1 MSCIVCFKFI
11 YIKIELQCEYGLQ
24 MKEIF
29 DKLINKTHLAIN
41 SFKFYYDGKIID
53 TKAILTLKEIISQLD
68 ERNNRMLIFANCIE
82 EHKIKINHQNKIT
95 EMIIE
100 PIGKMGDIFKEFCSY
115 EKIDIDSFYFCF
127 MERVI
132 CHEINARYY
141 LDYFLKKK
149 FRRNFNC

>member
-1 MSCIVCFKFI
+1 
-11 YIKIELQCEYGLQ
+11 
-24 MKEIF
+24 
-29 DKLINKTHLAIN
+29 
-41 SFKFYYDGKIID
+41 
-53 TKAILTLKEIISQLD
+53 
-68 ERNNRMLIFANCIE
+68 MLIFANCIE

-132 CHEINARYY
+132 CNEINARYY

-149 FRRNFNC
+149 LVEISTVKRNSNSIKKQSSIICPICGEIAKIKIKDFQISIFGCDR